1 MSSSGGSNETPRERA
16 LKHWGIRN
24 LALGIS
30 VGGSSNP
37 QEWAR
42 AREWVQR
49 ADMAGLHSVWMP
61 EMHFARGGN
70 TSPLLSLAA
79 LAARTRQIRLATTSL
94 LIPIHNPLRIAEEV
108 ASLDHLSGGRVIL
121 GLGRGFRAP
130 LFSAF
135 GINPS
140 TKRARFD
147 AALDLILAAWRN
159 EEVSLEGTPFEA
171 GSPAP
176 TTPCPAPY
184 QAPHPPLAVA
194 AFGPKGLAQATR
206 RGLPYLASPIETFD
220 QIREN
225 LARHREELG
234 DESSPGRWIT
244 PIMRTVFISND
255 SSVCR
260 RVSDALAAEAT
271 AGGSAA
277 NAKLPAAV
285 ARAVAAP
292 ASQRVI
298 VGSVEEVK
306 EHLARYRKNLGMN
319 LVVARPQ
326 ITGADESERRAS
338 FELLVGDV
346 IPSIA

>member
-1 MSSSGGSNETPRERA
+1 
-16 LKHWGIRN
+16 
-24 LALGIS
+24 
-30 VGGSSNP
+30 
-37 QEWAR
+37 
-42 AREWVQR
+42 
-49 ADMAGLHSVWMP
+49 
-61 EMHFARGGN
+61 
-70 TSPLLSLAA
+70 
-79 LAARTRQIRLATTSL
+79 
-94 LIPIHNPLRIAEEV
+94 
-108 ASLDHLSGGRVIL
+108 
-121 GLGRGFRAP
+121 
-130 LFSAF
+130 
-135 GINPS
+135 
-140 TKRARFD
+140 
-147 AALDLILAAWRN
+147 
-159 EEVSLEGTPFEA
+159 
-171 GSPAP
+171 
-176 TTPCPAPY
+176 
-184 QAPHPPLAVA
+184 VA

-260 RVSDALAAEAT
+260 RVSDALAAEAR

-319 LVVARPQ
+319 LLVARPQ